1 MKITI
6 DGKQIELEDKK
17 TILEAAEENGIFI
30 PSLCDHERLS
40 PFAGCRL
47 CIVQIKGRKGF
58 PPSCSTYAEEG
69 MEIKTKTPSL
79 QRLRKEILELI
90 LSEHPNACLICSEKK
105 NCDEYKSTIRKVGE
119 TTGCVLCP
127 NNGRCELQDV
137 VDALKVDKVRY
148 PSVYRELEI
157 KKEDPFFDR
166 NYNLCILCGRCVR
179 VCHEVRGASTL
190 SFAYRGSYAVVG
202 TVLDRPHLE
211 SGCQFCG
218 ACVDVCPT
226 GALSERALKYEAL
239 PDSTAETI
247 CPLCSMGCTL
257 EVTRRKGR
265 ILSSKPSPEG
275 AVNQGQA
282 CIKGRFV
289 VRDLVHS
296 PQRILKPMIR
306 VNKELEE
313 VTWEEAL
320 DFVAQKLK
328 KYKGKEMAV
337 VSSSQVSCEDNFVLR
352 KFARDALKTENDVS
366 PARFSPL
373 STYKRLAQ
381 EQGFEADINFRMEDI
396 SKADVL
402 FLAGADLPVSHPLIW
417 LEVLKAVKTGAKL
430 VVASPHELTLNRYA
444 STWLRNKPGTELTL
458 FNSLAKALLETEEEG
473 GHSWIEGLESFKS
486 SLGKLDLSQ
495 ALKITG
501 IPKEEF
507 MQTAEILK
515 EGETVVF
522 LFGTELTQNPWG
534 SQNLAALTNLALLR
548 DGHVLPLSQENNLR
562 GALEINHEF
571 PDKGYTFD
579 QVFHGALSGK
589 IKALYLTGPMPDL
602 KKAKIEFL
610 VIQDSFVSGN
620 MEKADAVLP
629 AATFAEAEGIFVNV
643 EGRIQKFK
651 KMIEP
656 SGEAQPDWWIISR
669 LAKKMG
675 HKDFGYKNQAAIMT
689 EMSKGIAGFSG
700 ISNARLENDEE
711 VFLHEDAKRKKKFIP
726 LRFTHAP
733 EQTSQKYPLLMSID
747 YNLDYYRNLALTQ
760 ESKGLRVI
768 RDSRWIKIS
777 PQDARR
783 LKLEDGETVVI
794 DSESGKAQGLVKISE
809 AVPKGSVKANFLW
822 DGDPD
827 FSLVTH
833 AFPASSKNHLVN
845 LIPVKIKRGK

>member
-17 TILEAAEENGIFI
+17 TILEAAKENGITI

-226 GALSERALKYEAL
+226 GALSERALKYETL

-247 CPLCSMGCTL
+247 CPLCSMGCKL
-257 EVTRRKGR
+257 DVVLREGR
-265 ILSSKPSPEG
+265 ILSSKPSPDG
-275 AVNQGQA
+275 AVNRGQA
-282 CIKGRFV
+282 CVKGRFV
-289 VRDLVHS
+289 IRDLVHS

-313 VTWEEAL
+313 VTWKEAL
-320 DFVAQKLK
+320 DFVARRLK

-337 VSSSQVSCEDNFVLR
+337 VTSSQVTCEDNFVLR
-352 KFARDALKTENDVS
+352 KFARDALKTGNEVS
-366 PARFSPL
+366 PVSFSPL

-381 EQGFEADINFRMEDI
+381 EQGFNADINFRIEDI
-396 SKADVL
+396 SKANVL
-402 FLAGADLPVSHPLIW
+402 FLAGVDLPVSHPLIW
-417 LEVLKAVKTGAKL
+417 LEVLKAVKSGAKL

-444 STWLRNKPGTELTL
+444 STWLQNKPGAEFTL
-458 FNSLAKALLETEEEG
+458 FSGLAKVLLEIGEEG
-473 GHSWIEGLESFKS
+473 DHSWIEGLESFKS
-486 SLGKLDLSQ
+486 SLGKIDFSQ
-495 ALKITG
+495 ALKTTG

-507 MQTAEILK
+507 IQTAKLLK
-515 EGETVVF
+515 EEETAVF
-522 LFGTELTQNPWG
+522 LFGTGLTQNPWG
-534 SQNLAALTNLALLR
+534 TQNLAALYNLALLR
-548 DGHVLPLSQENNLR
+548 DAHVFPLSQENNLR
-562 GALEINHEF
+562 GALEINHDLS
-571 PDKGYTFD
+571 DKGLSFD
-579 QVFHGALSGK
+579 QVFHAALSGK
-589 IKALYLTGPMPDL
+589 IKALYLAGPMPDL
-602 KKAKIEFL
+602 KKAEIEFL
-610 VIQDSFVSGN
+610 VIQDSFMSDN

-629 AATFAEAEGIFVNV
+629 AATFAETDGTFVNV

-651 KMIEP
+651 KVIEP

-675 HKDFGYKNQAAIMT
+675 HEGFGYKNQAAIMK
-689 EMSKGIAGFSG
+689 EMSKGIPGFSE
-700 ISNARLENDEE
+700 ISDAKLDNDEAAF
-711 VFLHEDAKRKKKFIP
+711 VHEDAKRNKKFIP

-733 EQTSQKYPLLMSID
+733 VQTSQKYPLLMSID

-760 ESKGLRVI
+760 GSKGLRVI

-777 PQDARR
+777 PEDARR
-783 LKLEDGETVVI
+783 LKLNDGETVVI
-794 DSESGKAQGLVKISE
+794 DSVSGKAQGLVKISE
-809 AVPKGSVKANFLW
+809 AVPKGAVEANFLW
-822 DGDPD
+822 NGDSN
-827 FSLVTH
+827 FSLVPH

>member
-17 TILEAAEENGIFI
+17 TILEAAKENGIAI

-69 MEIKTKTPSL
+69 MEIMTKIPSL
-79 QRLRKEILELI
+79 ERLRKEILELI

-137 VDALKVDKVRY
+137 VDALKIEKVRF
-148 PSVYRELEI
+148 PSLYRNLEI

-190 SFAYRGSYAVVG
+190 SFQYRGSQAVVG

-226 GALSERALKYEAL
+226 GALSERALKYEML
-239 PDSTAETI
+239 PDSAAETI

-257 EVTRRKGR
+257 EVALREGR
-265 ILSSKPSPEG
+265 ILSSRPSSEG
-275 AVNQGQA
+275 AVNRGQA
-282 CIKGRFV
+282 CVKGRFV
-289 VRDLVHS
+289 IRDIVHS

-306 VNKELEE
+306 VNKVLEE

-328 KYKGKEMAV
+328 KYKGKELAV
-337 VSSSQVSCEDNFVLR
+337 VTSTQVTCEDNFVLR
-352 KFARDALKTENDVS
+352 KFARDVLRTENEVS
-366 PARFSPL
+366 PAHFSPL

-381 EQGFEADINFRMEDI
+381 EQGFNADMNFRMEDI
-396 SKADVL
+396 SKADIL
-402 FLAGADLPVSHPLIW
+402 FLAGADLPLSHPLIW
-417 LEVLKAVKTGAKL
+417 LEVLKAVKSGAKL
-430 VVASPHELTLNRYA
+430 VVASPHELTLNRYV
-444 STWLRNKPGTELTL
+444 SLWLQNRPGTESVL
-458 FNSLAKALLETEEEG
+458 FSAIAKLLLEAEEEG
-473 GHSWIEGLESFKS
+473 GHSWIEELESFKDS
-486 SLGKLDLSQ
+486 MSKLDFSQ

-501 IPKEEF
+501 IPKEKFIQIAELLNESE
-507 MQTAEILK
+507 TA
-515 EGETVVF
+515 VF
-522 LFGTELTQNPWG
+522 LFGTGLTQNPG
-534 SQNLAALTNLALLR
+534 GIRNLAALYNLALLR
-548 DGHVLPLSQENNLR
+548 EAHLFPLSQENNLR
-562 GALEINHEF
+562 GSLEINH
-571 PDKGYTFD
+571 DLTNKGLSFD
-579 QVFHGALSGK
+579 QVFHAAFTGK
-589 IKALYLTGPMPDL
+589 IKALYLAGPMPGL
-602 KKAKIEFL
+602 KKAKIDFV
-610 VIQDSFVSGN
+610 VIQDSFKSDN
-620 MEKADAVLP
+620 MERADAVLP
-629 AATFAEAEGIFVNV
+629 AATFSETEGTFVNG

-651 KMIEP
+651 KVIGL

-675 HKDFGYKNQAAIMT
+675 HDGFGFKNQASILK
-689 EMSKGIAGFSG
+689 EMSKSLSAFSEMTD
-700 ISNARLENDEE
+700 AKLDNDKEAF
-711 VFLHEDAKRKKKFIP
+711 VHQDLKRKKKFIP
-726 LRFTHAP
+726 LRFTPAP

-747 YNLDYYRNLALTQ
+747 YNLDYYRNLALTE

-777 PQDARR
+777 PEDAQK
-783 LKLEDGETVVI
+783 LKLNDGDTVEIESV
-794 DSESGKAQGLVKISE
+794 SGKAQGLVKISE
-809 AVPKGSVKANFLW
+809 TVPKGVITANFLW
-822 DGDPD
+822 NEDSN
-827 FSLVTH
+827 FSLAPH
-833 AFPASSKNHLVN
+833 AFPAPSKGHLVN

>member
-6 DGKQIELEDKK
+6 DGIQIEFEDRK
-17 TILEAAEENGIFI
+17 TILEVAKENGIFI

-69 MEIKTKTPSL
+69 MEIKTKTPGL

-148 PSVYRELEI
+148 PSVYREIEI

-226 GALSERALKYEAL
+226 GALSERALKYETL
-239 PDSTAETI
+239 PDSTAETV

-257 EVTRRKGR
+257 EVALRKGR
-265 ILSSKPSPEG
+265 ILSSKPSPDG
-275 AVNQGQA
+275 AVNRGQA
-282 CIKGRFV
+282 CVKGRFV
-289 VRDLVHS
+289 IRDLVHS
-296 PQRILKPMIR
+296 PQRILRPMIR

-313 VTWEEAL
+313 VTWEKAL
-320 DFVAQKLK
+320 DFVAQQLK
-328 KYKGKEMAV
+328 KYKGKEIAV
-337 VSSSQVSCEDNFVLR
+337 VASSQVTCEDNFVLR
-352 KFARDALKTENDVS
+352 KFARNVLKTENEVS
-366 PARFSPL
+366 PAHFSSL
-373 STYKRLAQ
+373 SAYKRLAH
-381 EQGFEADINFRMEDI
+381 EQGFNADGHFRIEDI
-396 SKADVL
+396 SKADVIL
-402 FLAGADLPVSHPLIW
+402 LAGEDLPVFHPLVW
-417 LEVLKAVKTGAKL
+417 LEVLKAVKSGAKL

-444 STWLRNKPGTELTL
+444 STWLKNNPGSEFFL
-458 FNSLAKALLETEEEG
+458 FSGLAKVLLEAEEEG
-473 GHSWIEGLESFKS
+473 DHSWIEGLESFKD
-486 SLGKLDLSQ
+486 SLGKLDFSQ
-495 ALKITG
+495 VLKITG
-501 IPKEEF
+501 LHNDEF
-507 MQTAEILK
+507 IQTAELLK
-515 EGETVVF
+515 EGEAAVF
-522 LFGTELTQNPWG
+522 LFGSGLTQNPWG
-534 SQNLAALTNLALLR
+534 AQNLTALTNLALLR
-548 DGHVLPLSQENNLR
+548 DAHIFPLGQENNLR
-562 GALEINHEF
+562 GALEINHDF
-571 PDKGYTFD
+571 PDKGLSLD
-579 QVFHGALSGK
+579 QVFHASLSGK
-589 IKALYLTGPMPDL
+589 IKALYLNGPMPDL
-602 KKAKIEFL
+602 RKAKMEFL
-610 VIQDSFVSGN
+610 VIQDSFINDN
-620 MEKADAVLP
+620 MERADAVLP
-629 AATFAEAEGIFVNV
+629 AVTFAETDGTFVNV
-643 EGRIQKFK
+643 EGRIQKFTK
-651 KMIEP
+651 VIER

-675 HKDFGYKNQAAIMT
+675 YKDFGCKNQATIMK
-689 EMSKGIAGFSG
+689 EMSKGIPGFSN
-700 ISNARLENDEE
+700 ISDTKLDNGEEAFVHEEAR
-711 VFLHEDAKRKKKFIP
+711 RKKNFIP

-733 EQTSQKYPLLMSID
+733 GQTSPKYPFLMSID
-747 YNLDYYRNLALTQ
+747 YSLDYYRNLALAQ

-777 PQDARR
+777 PEDARR
-783 LKLEDGETVVI
+783 LKLNDGETVVI
-794 DSESGKAQGLVKISE
+794 NSASGEAQGLVKISE
-809 AVPKGSVKANFLW
+809 TVPKGLVKANFLW
-822 DGDPD
+822 NEDSI
-827 FSLVTH
+827 FSLASHV
-833 AFPASSKNHLVN
+833 FPASSKNHLVN